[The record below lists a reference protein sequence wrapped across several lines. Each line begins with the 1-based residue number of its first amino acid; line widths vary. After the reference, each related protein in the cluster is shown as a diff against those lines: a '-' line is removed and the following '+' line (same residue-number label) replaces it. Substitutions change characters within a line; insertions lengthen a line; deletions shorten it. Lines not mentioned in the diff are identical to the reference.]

1 MTSFENIKQ
10 NLLTVLIKY
19 PVSKAAIYGSYSRN
33 EQSEQSDV
41 DLLIELSAQISIFD
55 ILRMENELSLK
66 TQKKVDIVE
75 YSAIKPSIKERV
87 LSQAIQIL

>member
-66 TQKKVDIVE
+66 TQKKVDLVE